1 MATLPAYFVTLSHA
15 VWEDAEAC
23 ARRLPPE
30 AMAELR
36 LDLYPD
42 RDPEELI
49 RALGRKC
56 LVTCRRRED
65 GGAWDGT
72 EDARLDLLARAGV
85 SRPTW
90 LDLEWDLEVPAG
102 IAASRSHLRLLR
114 SVHAGPGVFDLDGRL
129 ERLPEGDA
137 FKWVGRASRLADNAR
152 VKPAL
157 AWARDH
163 EVFLSAFLMGP
174 KGLASRCMQF
184 AWGGSFTYAAPDDAG
199 AAAPGQL
206 PLGRMMAWR
215 CHKLHREHGLCG
227 VLGSPV
233 LHSLGPAFHNARF
246 QAAFKDLLYL
256 PLECGDAAEAA
267 EALEGLPVLGA
278 SLTAPL
284 KETLP
289 PLLGLEPPLN
299 TLFRRNAES
308 PWEWANTDA
317 TALEAALAQLQPG
330 PVLLLGDGGV
340 ASTTRARIEAL
351 GWPCL
356 QVSRRRPPA
365 PGAVAAFAPAG
376 VVQATS
382 LGMAPGDPA
391 PFPEALEAAAASA
404 RWAVEWIYK
413 EETAFSEW
421 ARAAGLRLVSG
432 ASLFEGQAQAQ
443 SGLFVRGCGG
453 E

>member
-1 MATLPAYFVTLSHA
+1 MAALPPYFVTLSHPA
-15 VWEDAEAC
+15 WEEAEAC

-30 AMAELR
+30 AMAEVR
-36 LDLYPD
+36 LDLHPD

-49 RALGRKC
+49 RALGRRC

-65 GGAWDGT
+65 GGAWEGG
-72 EDARLDLLARAGV
+72 EAERLELLARAGR

-90 LDLEWDLEVPAG
+90 LDLEWDLEIPPG
-102 IAASRSHLRLLR
+102 IKESRSHLRLLR
-114 SVHAGPGVFDLDGRL
+114 SVHVPEGVFDLDARI
-129 ERLPEGDA
+129 RSLPEGDA
-137 FKWVGRASRLADNAR
+137 YKWVGRASRLADNAR

-163 EVFLSAFLMGP
+163 EAHLSAFLMGP
-174 KGLASRCMQF
+174 KGIASRCMQF

-206 PLGRMMAWR
+206 PLGLMMDWR
-215 CHKLHREHGLCG
+215 CHKLHREYGLCG

-233 LHSLGPAFHNARF
+233 LHSRGPAFHNARF
-246 QAAFKDLLYL
+246 KASFKDLLYL
-256 PLECGDAAEAA
+256 PLECGSAQEAA
-267 EALEGLPVLGA
+267 EALDSLPVLGA

-299 TLFRRNAES
+299 TLYRRNAAG
-308 PWEWANTDA
+308 PWASANTDA
-317 TALEAALAQLQPG
+317 AALDAALGPLPPG

-340 ASTTRARIEAL
+340 AATTRARLEAR

-356 QVSRRRPPA
+356 QVSRRRPA
-365 PGAVAAFAPAG
+365 AAAAVAAFGPAG

-382 LGMAPGDPA
+382 LGMSPGDPA
-391 PFPEALEAAAASA
+391 PFPEALEAASATA

-413 EETAFSEW
+413 EETAFEAW
-421 ARAAGLRLVSG
+421 AKSLGLRLVSG

-443 SGLFVRGCGG
+443 SDLFVRGCGG
-453 E
+453 A